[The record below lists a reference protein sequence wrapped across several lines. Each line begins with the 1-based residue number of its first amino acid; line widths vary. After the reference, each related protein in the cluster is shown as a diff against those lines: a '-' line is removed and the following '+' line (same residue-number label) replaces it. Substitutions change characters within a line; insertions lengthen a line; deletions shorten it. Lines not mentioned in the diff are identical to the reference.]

1 MTLNIRNCY
10 MCRVNENNPCD
21 FCWYVSTTKHG
32 GKVYTLFLSFNSYV
46 KFHSKICTH
55 CWNIDKSHRGR
66 LLFMFTLYRTVVN
79 CIYTTSSNR
88 MSTSLIQLG
97 TPIAVLPFFNV
108 SRACGRSRPLTN
120 SDGHG
125 NRLITQPLFSNDV
138 TQIPP
143 SH

>member
-1 MTLNIRNCY
+1 
-10 MCRVNENNPCD
+10 
-21 FCWYVSTTKHG
+21 
-32 GKVYTLFLSFNSYV
+32 
-46 KFHSKICTH
+46 
-55 CWNIDKSHRGR
+55 
-66 LLFMFTLYRTVVN
+66 MFTLYRTVVN